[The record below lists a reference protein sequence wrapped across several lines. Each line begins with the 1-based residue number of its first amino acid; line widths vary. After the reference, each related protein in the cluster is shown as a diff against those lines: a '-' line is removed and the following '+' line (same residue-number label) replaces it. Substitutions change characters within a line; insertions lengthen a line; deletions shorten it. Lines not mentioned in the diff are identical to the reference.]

1 LPNEDDYKKL
11 TRVMQHLRCT
21 RELTLTIE
29 PGINAQ
35 WWVDSFYAVHMDM
48 QSHTGIM
55 MTFGKGVTYS
65 TSFKQNINTKSSMD
79 AELVAVNDAMGQVL
93 STSFFCQHK
102 EWLYLQP
109 PSTKTTRVSYY
120 SLRMVVA
127 P

>member
-1 LPNEDDYKKL
+1 MPNEDDYKKL

-29 PGINAQ
+29 PGSNAQ

-65 TSFKQNINTKSSMD
+65 TSFKQKINTKSSMD

-93 STSFFCQHK
+93 STRHFLSAQGMAV
-102 EWLYLQP
+102 
-109 PSTKTTRVSYY
+109 STTTIYQDNKSMNY